1 MYVKWKFH
9 AIRMKHRPEAFISVI
24 PGLQAGARPIIR
36 VNVPRPTIQLP
47 SSNGVALAPKPGT
60 IVGTNPS
67 SVTRVIVPISK
78 PLTATPSKGLFKLFD
93 WHPTWLQKCIV
104 KERGGGQNI
113 STSFWMRFSQ
123 APLCLYRFKFIF
135 DDIIFLLSGN
145 IIEYICFWRFNS
157 IIMTWNKWLVFTK
170 SVIMGLNNISSWP
183 CPLGFVCLPCV
194 ITWLYSIPCLVMRSV
209 GVVVCLSLR
218 MAKVP
223 GSRRTQYSAV
233 SVIFIAI
240 IVLYFLLSFSRNG

>member
-1 MYVKWKFH
+1 MSCAWFH
-9 AIRMKHRPEAFISVI
+9 LNAVSPAAMKTE
-24 PGLQAGARPIIR
+24 Q
-36 VNVPRPTIQLP
+36 VNITKMLF
-47 SSNGVALAPKPGT
+47 
-60 IVGTNPS
+60 IVGFKPS
-67 SVTRVIVPISK
+67 NVNETR
-78 PLTATPSKGLFKLFD
+78 
-93 WHPTWLQKCIV
+93 LQVQRLNRKFSS
-104 KERGGGQNI
+104 KERGGGQKF

-123 APLCLYRFKFIF
+123 APLCPYRFKFIF

-170 SVIMGLNNISSWP
+170 SVIMRLNNIPPWP

-194 ITWLYSIPCLVMRSV
+194 ITWLHVTPWLFMRFV

-223 GSRRTQYSAV
+223 GSRRTQYSV
-233 SVIFIAI
+233 V
-240 IVLYFLLSFSRNG
+240 